1 MRAPDWSHQG
11 WDEPLPGRALRSNVP
26 RGTKLHAVTD
36 TKGRPIRFFMSA
48 GQVSDYTGAAALLGG
63 LPSAQWLLA
72 DRGYDA
78 DWFREA
84 LQDKGIK
91 ARIPGRKAR
100 RTHIKYDKR
109 RYKRRNRIEI
119 MFRRLKDW
127 RRVAT
132 RYDRCPKVFLSA
144 VALAATVMFWL

>member
-1 MRAPDWSHQG
+1 M
-11 WDEPLPGRALRSNVP
+11 N
-26 RGTKLHAVTD
+26 TKLHAVTD
-36 TKGRPIRFFMSA
+36 ADGRPIRFFMTE
-48 GQVSDYTGAAALLGG
+48 GQVSDYTGAAALLND
-63 LPSAQWLLA
+63 LPSADWLLA

-84 LQDKGIK
+84 LKDKGIK
-91 ARIPGRKAR
+91 ACIPGRKSR
-100 RTHIKYDKR
+100 GKPIKHDKR

-119 MFRRLKDW
+119 MFGRLKDLH
-127 RRVAT
+127 RVAT